1 MGCRNVTP
9 LEKLISWHE
18 NWALRSQV
26 VKCKSCGAEQSE
38 NDKELAF
45 IHEPS
50 CLNARFATQPWQALD
65 EVREAYWVPP
75 ATSSMD

>member
-1 MGCRNVTP
+1 MGCRKVSP

-18 NWALRSQV
+18 NWALRNQV
-26 VKCKSCGAEQSE
+26 VKCKGCGAEQSE
-38 NDKELAF
+38 SDRELAF

-65 EVREAYWVPP
+65 EVREAYWGSPE
-75 ATSSMD
+75 TSSVD